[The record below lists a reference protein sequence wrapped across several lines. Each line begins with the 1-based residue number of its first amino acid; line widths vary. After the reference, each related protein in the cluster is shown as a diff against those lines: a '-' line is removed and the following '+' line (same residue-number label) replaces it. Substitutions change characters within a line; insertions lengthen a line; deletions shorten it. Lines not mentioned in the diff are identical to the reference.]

1 MRAPEGR
8 GWDIPVASVEL
19 LSAAVNE
26 IEAAVAHPQPADR
39 YIRGH
44 LVARRAAAA
53 VLAARV
59 RPARSGPQ
67 MHAEEQTGSGS
78 GSGSGPGNIWSLLPA
93 VAPELREW
101 AEFFAAGT
109 GKRIAAEAGLT
120 QVISAREADDLVRD
134 AHNFLDIVVTA
145 LARGMSRQA
154 I

>member
-1 MRAPEGR
+1 MRAPEGG

-26 IEAAVAHPQPADR
+26 IEAAVAQPRPADR

-59 RPARSGPQ
+59 RPHRSGPQ
-67 MHAEEQTGSGS
+67 MRADAQ
-78 GSGSGPGNIWSLLPA
+78 SGSGPGNIWSLLPA

-145 LARGMSRQA
+145 LAHGMSRQA